1 MKVLIRKPY
10 NLLAYV
16 TTATFLLGM
25 TLSSSASATSLKK
38 YENINPKQF
47 NECIKPPSSNG
58 SEQGWADYHGEN
70 QGKVELKVRNQPMI
84 SDGTI
89 AATLAYKFE
98 PSEELLTLEIKEKT
112 KFMFG
117 MIQASDEQIWE
128 GFDGLVKQ
136 CRLQE

>member
-1 MKVLIRKPY
+1 MKALIRKPD

-16 TTATFLLGM
+16 TTATFFFSM
-25 TLSSSASATSLKK
+25 TLSSSASTTSLKK
-38 YENINPKQF
+38 YEKINHKQF
-47 NECIKPPSSNG
+47 NECIKPASSNG

-89 AATLAYKFE
+89 AATLDYKFE
-98 PSEELLTLEIKEKT
+98 PSEEVLTLEIKRKT

-136 CRLQE
+136 CRNHS

>member
-1 MKVLIRKPY
+1 MKALIRKPD

-16 TTATFLLGM
+16 TTATFFFSM
-25 TLSSSASATSLKK
+25 TLSSSASTTSSKK
-38 YENINPKQF
+38 YENINLKQF
-47 NECIKPPSSNG
+47 NECIKPPTSNG
-58 SEQGWADYHGEN
+58 SEHGWADYHGEN

-89 AATLAYKFE
+89 AATLDYKFE
-98 PSEELLTLEIKEKT
+98 PSEEVLTLEIKRKT

-136 CRLQE
+136 CRKLS

>member
-1 MKVLIRKPY
+1 MKAPIIKPY
-10 NLLAYV
+10 NLLASV
-16 TTATFLLGM
+16 TTATFFLGM
-25 TLSSSASATSLKK
+25 TLSSSASTTSLKTYK
-38 YENINPKQF
+38 NISLKQF
-47 NECIKPPSSNG
+47 NECIKPPNSNG

-89 AATLAYKFE
+89 AATLNYKFE
-98 PSEELLTLEIKEKT
+98 PSQELLTLEIKQKT

-128 GFDGLVKQ
+128 GFDGLVKH
-136 CRLQE
+136 CRQHD

>member
-1 MKVLIRKPY
+1 MNTSIRKPY

-16 TTATFLLGM
+16 TTATFFLGM
-25 TLSSSASATSLKK
+25 TLSSSASNAPLRK
-38 YENINPKQF
+38 YENINLKQF

-58 SEQGWADYHGEN
+58 SEQGWADYQGEN

-84 SDGTI
+84 SDGTV
-89 AATLAYKFE
+89 AATLNYKFE

-112 KFMFG
+112 SFMFG
-117 MIQASDEQIWE
+117 MIQASNEQIWE

-136 CRLQE
+136 CRSYG

>member
-1 MKVLIRKPY
+1 MNSSLLNSYNFLTTLTTVTCVLS
-10 NLLAYV
+10 
-16 TTATFLLGM
+16 M
-25 TLSSSASATSLKK
+25 TIIPSASATSLRK

-47 NECIKPPSSNG
+47 NECMRPPTSNG

-70 QGKVELKVRNQPMI
+70 NGKIELKVKNQPMI

-89 AATLAYKFE
+89 AATLNYKFE
-98 PSEELLTLEIKEKT
+98 PSDEVLTLEIKEKT

-128 GFDGLVKQ
+128 GFDGLVAE
-136 CRLQE
+136 CRKHS

>member
-1 MKVLIRKPY
+1 MKAPIIKPY
-10 NLLAYV
+10 NLLASV
-16 TTATFLLGM
+16 TTATFFLGM
-25 TLSSSASATSLKK
+25 TLSSSASTTSLKTYK
-38 YENINPKQF
+38 NISLKQF
-47 NECIKPPSSNG
+47 NECIKPPNSNG

-89 AATLAYKFE
+89 AATLNYNFE
-98 PSEELLTLEIKEKT
+98 PSQELLTLEIKQKT

-128 GFDGLVKQ
+128 GFDGLVKH
-136 CRLQE
+136 CRKHD

>member
-1 MKVLIRKPY
+1 MKAPIIKPY
-10 NLLAYV
+10 NLLASV
-16 TTATFLLGM
+16 TTATFFLSM
-25 TLSSSASATSLKK
+25 TLSSSASATSLRT
-38 YENINPKQF
+38 YENISLKQF
-47 NECIKPPSSNG
+47 NECIKPPNSNG

-89 AATLAYKFE
+89 AATLNYKFE
-98 PSEELLTLEIKEKT
+98 PAQELLTLEIKQKT

-117 MIQASDEQIWE
+117 MIQASNEQIWE

-136 CRLQE
+136 CRKYD

>member
-1 MKVLIRKPY
+1 MNVSIRKPY

-16 TTATFLLGM
+16 TTATFFLGM
-25 TLSSSASATSLKK
+25 TLSSSASTTSLKK
-38 YENINPKQF
+38 YDNINLKQF

-89 AATLAYKFE
+89 AATLSYEFE

-112 KFMFG
+112 SFMFG

-128 GFDGLVKQ
+128 GFDGLVRQ
-136 CRLQE
+136 CRNYS

>member
-1 MKVLIRKPY
+1 MKALIRKPD

-16 TTATFLLGM
+16 TTATFFFSM
-25 TLSSSASATSLKK
+25 TLSSSASSTSLKK
-38 YENINPKQF
+38 YDNINVKQF
-47 NECIKPPSSNG
+47 NECIKPASSNG

-89 AATLAYKFE
+89 AATLNYKFE
-98 PSEELLTLEIKEKT
+98 PSKEILTLEIKRKT

-117 MIQASDEQIWE
+117 MIEASDEQIWE

-136 CRLQE
+136 CRNHS

>member
-1 MKVLIRKPY
+1 MNFPILKPY

-16 TTATFLLGM
+16 TTATFLFGM
-25 TLSSSASATSLKK
+25 TLSSSASTTSLKK
-38 YENINPKQF
+38 YDNINLKQF

-70 QGKVELKVRNQPMI
+70 QGKVELKVKNQPMI

-89 AATLAYKFE
+89 AATLTYKFE

-128 GFDGLVKQ
+128 GFDGLVRQ
-136 CRLQE
+136 CRNHD